1 MHILRIQAVSLLMLA
16 VIGWG
21 APQQALSVGIG
32 SQNPTVPVHVLVR
45 ESGLSDGAMIAVL
58 EEAGRTRF
66 TSADSMGGYGRPER
80 QTAYGQRIFSV
91 AVAAAKAQSV
101 IENLQAEP
109 IVIAAELDQTGFGDM
124 SPNDPYYSQQWGM
137 VNIDAPEAFEIE
149 TGSAATVIA
158 VIDTGVDLDH
168 PDLVSKLLPGYDAV
182 DEDNIP
188 EDDHG
193 HGTRMAG
200 IAAAATMNAQGIAG
214 TCPDCRILPVRAGYN
229 SNGNSVFSAVRTRMA
244 FAYALGNPSGIEG
257 IPQNPNPAD
266 VISFSASF
274 TSPSSFLLEAVE
286 DAASMGVP
294 VVASAGNQASDVY
307 RYPAAYPGVISVAA
321 TDQNDQRWSGSNYGD
336 WVTLAAPG
344 VDIWT
349 TSLEGGYTT
358 STGTSPAAPF
368 VAGTIALMQS
378 HAGQMVLTPEM
389 ISEILIQSSDAVSG
403 FPDIIGGRVNAR
415 EALLRTPSDHVDPKA
430 LRLKSPLPYEQ
441 G

>member
-1 MHILRIQAVSLLMLA
+1 MHILRTQVVILLAIL
-16 VIGWG
+16 VLGWG
-21 APQQALSVGIG
+21 APVQALSVIVAHA
-32 SQNPTVPVHVLVR
+32 PPVFVHILVDESRFSDATIIEELQAVSNAAFSHV
-45 ESGLSDGAMIAVL
+45 ESV
-58 EEAGRTRF
+58 
-66 TSADSMGGYGRPER
+66 GGFGRPER
-80 QTAYGQRIFSV
+80 PAEYGKRLFSV
-91 AVAAAKAQSV
+91 SLPSAAANGFVARLQSHPRV
-101 IENLQAEP
+101 ITAE
-109 IVIAAELDQTGFGDM
+109 IETFGVGDM

-137 VNIDAPEAFEIE
+137 AKIDASEAFEIE
-149 TGSAATVIA
+149 TGNAGTVIA

-168 PDLVSKLLPGYDAV
+168 PDLLSKLLPGFDAV

-321 TDQNDQRWSGSNYGD
+321 TDQNDQRWSGSNYGG

-378 HAGQMVLTPEM
+378 QAGQMVLTPEM

-415 EALLRTPSDHVDPKA
+415 EALLRTPSDHIHPKPV
-430 LRLKSPLPYEQ
+430 RLKSPLPYEQ